1 MLLKIVIVVAL
12 FASLWYLTAIL
23 ILARA
28 LMKVAKVKTGTPQG
42 LSFSIVIAARNEE
55 ANIAACLKSI
65 LEQTI
70 SIDRYEIIVV
80 DDRSSDK
87 TAEIVSGFIQ
97 KYPQVQLLKVKD
109 VPQGIVPKKHAISK
123 GVACATNEIIVFTD
137 ADCIVLPTWLET
149 IDRYFTVEVG
159 FLQGITSYFYVPG
172 MNRLF
177 YGLQAVDFL
186 SHGVVA
192 ASAIAAG
199 IPINSNANNMAI
211 RKQVFIQ
218 LGGYSNGMERIVS
231 ADDDLLLQKVWQ
243 SKQWHVVFMSDT
255 AGAVTT
261 KPTMSVSGVFDQRK
275 RWGSNTAHYAPLQ
288 VIFLSGIFLFYCVI
302 FLQIIL
308 AAFNPFYL
316 YILIALTSVKFAGE
330 LVMMLPGTALFGRKE
345 LRKYLL
351 PGSLLQLPVVLGAVV
366 MGIFGT
372 FSWKDQKF
380 HRKLK

>member
-1 MLLKIVIVVAL
+1 LRRN
-12 FASLWYLTAIL
+12 TN
-23 ILARA
+23 
-28 LMKVAKVKTGTPQG
+28 VKAGSPQG

-55 ANIAACLKSI
+55 ANIAVCLESI
-65 LEQTI
+65 LKQTI
-70 SIDRYEIIVV
+70 SVDRYEIIVV
-80 DDRSSDK
+80 DDRSCDR
-87 TAEIVSGFIQ
+87 TAEIVSGFTQ
-97 KYPQVQLLKVKD
+97 KNTHIQLLQVKD
-109 VPQGIVPKKHAISK
+109 VPQGIVPKKYAISK
-123 GVACATNEIIVFTD
+123 GIACAKNEIVVFTD

-149 IDRYFTVEVG
+149 IDRYFTSEVG
-159 FLQGITSYFYVPG
+159 FLQGMTTYFYVQG

-177 YGLQAVDFL
+177 YGLQSVDFL

-211 RKQVFIQ
+211 RKQLFIQ

-243 SKQWHVVFMSDT
+243 SKQWHVVFMSDI

-261 KPTMSVSGVFDQRK
+261 KPTMSVGGVFDQRK

-316 YILIALTSVKFAGE
+316 YILIALTGFKFAGE
-330 LVMMLPGTALFGRKE
+330 LGMMIPGTELFGKKE